1 MCSIFFLKMIKKIM
15 KSNLPLK
22 YNIKRRIDRV
32 KSSLSQ
38 AVTFDSIVVE
48 KMVFIIHPF
57 FFYGDWGCCAS
68 HIFEIMTCVEDSGIR
83 KESSYPIIH
92 QRRY

>member
-1 MCSIFFLKMIKKIM
+1 MLMCSIFFLKMIKKIM

-22 YNIKRRIDRV
+22 YNIKRRMDRV

-57 FFYGDWGCCAS
+57 FLW
-68 HIFEIMTCVEDSGIR
+68 
-83 KESSYPIIH
+83 
-92 QRRY
+92 

>member
-1 MCSIFFLKMIKKIM
+1 MLMCSIFFLKMIKKIM

-57 FFYGDWGCCAS
+57 FFMVIGVVVR
-68 HIFEIMTCVEDSGIR
+68 HISLR
-83 KESSYPIIH
+83 
-92 QRRY
+92 

>member
-1 MCSIFFLKMIKKIM
+1 M

-38 AVTFDSIVVE
+38 AVTFDWIVVE
-48 KMVFIIHPF
+48 KIVFIIHPL
-57 FFYGDWGCCAS
+57 FYGDWGC
-68 HIFEIMTCVEDSGIR
+68 
-83 KESSYPIIH
+83 
-92 QRRY
+92 